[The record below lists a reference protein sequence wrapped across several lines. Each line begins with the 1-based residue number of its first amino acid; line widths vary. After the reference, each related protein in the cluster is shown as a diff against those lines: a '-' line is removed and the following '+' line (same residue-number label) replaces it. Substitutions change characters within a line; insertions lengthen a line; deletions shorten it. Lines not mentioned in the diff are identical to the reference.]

1 VKPTNRTGWVLL
13 GALAM
18 AGLPGGCSSGGGGGT
33 GTGGAPGSTGGTS
46 GTGGAPGSAGSAGSG
61 GVNGSGGER
70 GSGGA
75 AETGGTGTSGSGGRG
90 GSGGVS
96 GTGGLSA
103 TGGEGGRNGGA
114 PGRGGGPA
122 SGGAMGSGGTTGTGG
137 GGGGGPAASFCPGGT
152 YPAVA
157 LSGVAPT
164 RISAVPPH
172 DDFNL
177 NGTAPLTIIEG
188 PVWTGDALYVSE
200 LDYLTQSEALRG
212 TKPPP
217 SRILKVTPSG
227 EVTIAATDTGTN
239 GMALDGAGSLVACDH
254 KNGALTRFT
263 LPGLMASPVVTGYM
277 NARFD
282 SPNDLAIAPDG
293 NIYFSDPD
301 YQAPQMRPQ
310 TATRLYRLAPGTTEP
325 TVIDESR
332 RQPNGVTLSPRG
344 DFLYVNGQDG
354 VFRYPVSAGGAVG
367 AGTKFSQA
375 VSSGDGVAI
384 DCAGNLYIAS
394 GQAIVVLDPSGAQLG
409 QIMVAGV
416 QSVTNAAFG
425 GSDRK
430 TLYITALGMG
440 ASAGLFK
447 VSMDVPGYPY

>member
-1 VKPTNRTGWVLL
+1 MG
-13 GALAM
+13 
-18 AGLPGGCSSGGGGGT
+18 SGGVSQTGGAQGSGGRA
-33 GTGGAPGSTGGTS
+33 GTGGAPG
-46 GTGGAPGSAGSAGSG
+46 TGGAS
-61 GVNGSGGER
+61 
-70 GSGGA
+70 
-75 AETGGTGTSGSGGRG
+75 
-90 GSGGVS
+90 
-96 GTGGLSA
+96 
-103 TGGEGGRNGGA
+103 GEGGK
-114 PGRGGGPA
+114 PA
-122 SGGAMGSGGTTGTGG
+122 SGGAGGRSGVGGGEGGPSAGGRGASASGGAPAGGSGGRT
-137 GGGGGPAASFCPGGT
+137 AASSCPGGT

-157 LSGVAPT
+157 LTGLAPA
-164 RISAVPPH
+164 RITAVPPH

-217 SRILKVTPSG
+217 SRILKVTPAG
-227 EVTIAATDTGTN
+227 DVTIAATDTGTN
-239 GMALDGAGSLVACDH
+239 GMALDGAGGLLACDH

-263 LPGLMASPVVTGYM
+263 LPDLTPTVAVKGYM

-282 SPNDLAIAPDG
+282 SPNDLVVAPDG
-293 NIYFSDPD
+293 NVYFSDPD
-301 YQAPQMRPQ
+301 YQAPMMRPQ
-310 TATRLYRLAPGTTEP
+310 TATRFYRLAPGATEP
-325 TVIDESR
+325 TVIDEGR
-332 RQPNGVTLSPRG
+332 RQPNGVTLSPGG
-344 DFLYVNGQDG
+344 DFLYLNSQDG
-354 VFRYPVSAGGAVG
+354 IYRYPVSAGGAVG
-367 AGTKFSQA
+367 AGTKFSQT

-394 GQAIVVLDPSGAQLG
+394 GQAIVVVDPSGAQLG
-409 QIMVAGV
+409 QIMVSGV

-447 VSMDVPGYPY
+447 VGMNVPGYPY